1 MKDSSTAPPT
11 PTQTQTP
18 TPTRPARG
26 RDAGD
31 EPMSAAELIDQGKVA
46 LGAAHRLLG
55 AWRDGAADA
64 DAPAPQF
71 REHGFAWAAAYVATL
86 EATLDWVARL
96 AADQRLGLL
105 ERRIASAGFAEYL
118 AQLGHGIAMS
128 QDEIIRPV
136 HLGAEAAA
144 RAFLDEPAVRAFVT
158 GAALRSQM
166 HAIVALIGSGVGAGF
181 GDAGYDE
188 THGEIAQQFRRF
200 ADERIAPDAGRWHD
214 GNELIPDAIVQQM
227 AELGVFGL
235 TVPEQWGG
243 SGLGKIAM
251 CVVTEEL
258 SRGYLGVGSLGTR
271 SEIACELILHNGTD
285 EQRRRW
291 LPAIASGAVLPTAVF
306 TEPGSGSD
314 LASLK
319 TRATR
324 GDDGFRIHGAKT
336 WITHASRSDL
346 MTLLA
351 RSLPD
356 APRHQGLTMFLV
368 PKPRGTEAERFPLPG
383 LSGSEIE
390 VLGYRG
396 MKEYELGFDGVAVA
410 EDAVLGGVEGQGFR
424 QLMKTFESARIQTA
438 ARALGVAQN
447 ALELGHRYA
456 RERQQFGRPL
466 IGFDRIAGKVAQAT
480 VEIMMIRQLV
490 LAAARR
496 KDEGRRCDV
505 EAGMAKLLGARLAWS
520 AADNALQVHGG
531 NGYAIEYPISRVL
544 CDARILNIFEGAAE
558 IQAGI
563 IARGLLGGN

>member
-1 MKDSSTAPPT
+1 MVNQDGT
-11 PTQTQTP
+11 PMP
-18 TPTRPARG
+18 GRRAASARATDHG
-26 RDAGD
+26 N
-31 EPMSAAELIDQGKVA
+31 EPMTGAELLDQGRAA
-46 LGAAHRLLG
+46 LDTAHQLLA
-55 AWRDGAADA
+55 AWRDGAADP

-71 REHGFAWAAAYVATL
+71 REHGFAWGAAYVATL
-86 EATLDWVARL
+86 EATLDWVSRL
-96 AADQRLGLL
+96 DAEGRLGML

-136 HLGAEAAA
+136 HFGAGAAA
-144 RAFLDEPAVRAFVT
+144 RAFLDDPAVAGFVVGASLRA
-158 GAALRSQM
+158 QM
-166 HAIVALIGSGVGAGF
+166 HAIVALIGSGTGAGF
-181 GDAGYDE
+181 GDAGYDDI
-188 THGEIAQQFRRF
+188 HAEIAQQFRRF
-200 ADERIAPDAGRWHD
+200 ADEQIAPQAGRWHD
-214 GNELIPDAIVQQM
+214 ENLLIPDEIVSQM
-227 AELGVFGL
+227 AGLGVFGL
-235 TVPEQWGG
+235 TVPESYGG
-243 SGLGKIAM
+243 SGLGKVAM

-285 EQRRRW
+285 AQREHW
-291 LPAIASGAVLPTAVF
+291 LPAIASGRVLPTAVF

-319 TRATR
+319 TRAGRTPD
-324 GDDGFRIHGAKT
+324 GGFRLNGAKT

-351 RSLPD
+351 RSIPD

-368 PKPRGTEAERFPLPG
+368 PKPRGTSDDLFPLPG
-383 LSGSEIE
+383 LSGSEID

-396 MKEYELGFDGVAVA
+396 MKEYELGFDDVAITG
-410 EDAVLGGVEGQGFR
+410 EAVLGGVEGQGFR

-456 RERQQFGRPL
+456 CERQQFGRAL
-466 IGFDRIAGKVAQAT
+466 IGFDRIAGKVAQAA
-480 VEIMMIRQLV
+480 VEIMMVRQLV

-520 AADNALQVHGG
+520 SADNALQIHGG

-563 IARGLLGGN
+563 IARGLLGGG

>member
-1 MKDSSTAPPT
+1 MKDSSTSPSS
-11 PTQTQTP
+11 
-18 TPTRPARG
+18 TRIPRT

-31 EPMSAAELIDQGKVA
+31 EPLTGSGLIDQGKAA
-46 LGAAHRLLG
+46 LDAAHRLLG
-55 AWRDGAADA
+55 AWRDGAADP

-71 REHGFAWAAAYVATL
+71 REHGFAWAASYVATL

-96 AADQRLGLL
+96 DADGRLGAF

-128 QDEIIRPV
+128 QDEIIRPL
-136 HLGAEAAA
+136 HFGAEAAA
-144 RAFLDEPAVRAFVT
+144 RAFLDEPAVAAFVT
-158 GAALRSQM
+158 GASLRSQM
-166 HAIVALIGSGVGAGF
+166 HAIVALIGSGAGAGF
-181 GDAGYDE
+181 GDAGHDDIH
-188 THGEIAQQFRRF
+188 TEIAQQFRRF
-200 ADERIAPDAGRWHD
+200 ADQQIAPEAGRWH
-214 GNELIPDAIVQQM
+214 GENQLIPDAIVEQM
-227 AELGVFGL
+227 AALGVFGL

-243 SGLGKIAM
+243 SGLGKVAM

-285 EQRRRW
+285 AQRSRW
-291 LPAIASGAVLPTAVF
+291 LPAIASGSVLPTAVF
-306 TEPGSGSD
+306 TEPDSGSD

-324 GDDGFRIHGAKT
+324 AGDGFRIHGAKT

-368 PKPRGTEAERFPLPG
+368 PKPRGSETDPFPLQG
-383 LSGSEIE
+383 LSGGEID

-396 MKEYELGFDGVAVA
+396 MKEYELGFDGVAVGN
-410 EDAVLGGVEGQGFR
+410 DAVLGGVEGQGFR

-456 RERQQFGRPL
+456 CERQQFGRPL

-480 VEIMMIRQLV
+480 VEVMLIRQLV

-520 AADNALQVHGG
+520 AADNALQIHGG
-531 NGYAIEYPISRVL
+531 NGYALEYPISRVL

-563 IARGLLGGN
+563 IARGLLGGG